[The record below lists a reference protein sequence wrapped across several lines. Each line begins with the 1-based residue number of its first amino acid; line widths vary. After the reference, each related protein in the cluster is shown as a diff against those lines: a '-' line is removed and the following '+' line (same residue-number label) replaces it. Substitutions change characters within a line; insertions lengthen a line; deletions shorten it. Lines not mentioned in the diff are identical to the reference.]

1 MTNTEVIYSNSS
13 TAQNDVKYLT
23 GFDAP
28 DPVVFINTPA
38 EKLLL
43 VPVME
48 KGRAINDTYKNVNVL
63 SYSDINMSSN
73 IRLSISNY
81 ILDI

>member
-28 DPVVFINTPA
+28 DPVVFINTPV

-48 KGRAINDTYKNVNVL
+48 KGEPLMKLIK
-63 SYSDINMSSN
+63 M
-73 IRLSISNY
+73 
-81 ILDI
+81 